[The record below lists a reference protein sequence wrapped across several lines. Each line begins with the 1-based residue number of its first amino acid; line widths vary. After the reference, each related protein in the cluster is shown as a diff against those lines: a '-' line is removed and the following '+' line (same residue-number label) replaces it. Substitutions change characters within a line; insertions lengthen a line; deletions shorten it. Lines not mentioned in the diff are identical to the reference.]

1 MGIGVEH
8 VFGCGG
14 AAGNLLGLDVWLV
27 SPSFLSKSHMR
38 CSSLWSQRL
47 AVTAASTAD
56 APPQVSCG
64 RDGTG
69 RAGRTTKAMCGR
81 TGSLRPAQ
89 GQGDQGRAANCC
101 ALREAGQGLGTI
113 ELRGGGITGPEE
125 YTFLSNLAILFCL
138 MNSLIILRAL
148 FNHLSMYILSIYYM
162 CVITQVVIIV

>member
-1 MGIGVEH
+1 
-8 VFGCGG
+8 
-14 AAGNLLGLDVWLV
+14 
-27 SPSFLSKSHMR
+27 MR

-81 TGSLRPAQ
+81 AGSLKPAQ

-101 ALREAGQGLGTI
+101 ALREVGQGLGTI
-113 ELRGGGITGPEE
+113 ELRGKIRQRAPDDFSLLGNFTPINNNDIFSVKKNRG
-125 YTFLSNLAILFCL
+125 LFSECL
-138 MNSLIILRAL
+138 IPPNNTPAMLT
-148 FNHLSMYILSIYYM
+148 MYIRF
-162 CVITQVVIIV
+162 C